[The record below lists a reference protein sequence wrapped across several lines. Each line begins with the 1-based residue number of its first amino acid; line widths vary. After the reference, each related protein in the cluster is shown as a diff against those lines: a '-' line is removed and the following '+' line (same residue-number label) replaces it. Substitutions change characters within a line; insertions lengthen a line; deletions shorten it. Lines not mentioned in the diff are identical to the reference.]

1 MAFTINFCPSAVWGL
16 WLWGFM
22 LADTRRRLSIRR
34 ARRRSKNNTSCRPPL
49 PDKTGMNPAN
59 TDSDV
64 KLNSWEKWKYSIVVF
79 LSSLQNIGPSFPS
92 SCSAALFQLFTKQR
106 LARPSLIQEEL
117 GSRPLNKVP
126 EVFQGWWRALWR
138 LSSSGVPNSQGLQP
152 TARYLGRNS
161 TNRVSICQK
170 T

>member
-1 MAFTINFCPSAVWGL
+1 
-16 WLWGFM
+16 M
-22 LADTRRRLSIRR
+22 LADMWRRLSIRR
-34 ARRRSKNNTSCRPPL
+34 ARRHSKNNTSRRSPV

-79 LSSLQNIGPSFPS
+79 LSSLQNIGPS

-106 LARPSLIQEEL
+106 LAQPSLIQEEL

-126 EVFQGWWRALWR
+126 EVFQG
-138 LSSSGVPNSQGLQP
+138 
-152 TARYLGRNS
+152 
-161 TNRVSICQK
+161 
-170 T
+170 